1 MGDTNSHMSD
11 LSSDGSISSSSQ
23 QYSRSFTPVQ
33 RLPYTT
39 EVSIDFN
46 HLSSSTQ
53 ARDGIARKPAQR
65 SNSMPAIRSESQ
77 RPRAHTSTG
86 GVDRDSVMRSSS
98 PLGNPNG
105 SRTLDQCNRGESARK
120 SATRE
125 RGHHRGSSRRRLMSA
140 NPDLDMGSAQ
150 SDNPSVGDSSGNTS
164 AIMTP
169 VRDFAPGPNVGQ
181 LPVADQNAA
190 ADEIGTVDLDPG
202 ISDDE
207 LMARLR
213 QQDVKKVLEAL
224 GVPDDSIADDYK
236 DVSSGS
242 DSLFT
247 DAELSHLDND
257 NELRSIED
265 ELGAELDDDIR
276 NEDTLPLDNIPPC
289 SGTNLV
295 NGLDNDFSEG
305 VSPAPRETLRSPSH
319 SSSDSAVGMTSES
332 LVSASPPSVDSPL
345 GQVTFQT
352 PARAAHLQPHTGD
365 SPYSAVREL
374 DEKERWVERATIVT
388 KQDHEEYVTIA
399 ADIINEIISSLPIG
413 GNTTSAES
421 CSPNP
426 LKVEGILEVPKEFA
440 DPVPAQ
446 GLGQGSDRD
455 QTSAPTPE
463 GGDSPQPPV
472 AMDDSVSPSPP
483 PPEPVR
489 KNIYE
494 LSDEDMANMN
504 PFQSK
509 KGMQNSPPIRRRS
522 PARTN
527 QNENRDDFNYEEIKD
542 PFGTSAKMAN
552 SPKAKSR
559 SPRKRSPKKATPTKK
574 PAEDTAPAEEKL
586 DGEKLNGEISL
597 PSPEDVVLRPE
608 TNGAHEDGE
617 GPKEDEGGVHLLSTG
632 DGDSGVASAEE
643 RQPDDVLAV
652 NGEPTQA
659 FDAQGGVPA
668 VIDDDEF
675 TPGEEMGG
683 SHGGLTRDISFEE
696 MEFRLAEEVFAS
708 SDPSAFDVDY
718 LAQAGG
724 SSDFKESALAR
735 QSLYVKFDPL
745 VKGCVTPQAPAPIL
759 EPEGEDL
766 LQMKTPSP
774 GQILERRGQRRA
786 EVNAQANTSPNATDD
801 VKNVDRLLS
810 YSPATEEGQDS
821 TDSAN
826 ASEAIPPPIAG
837 SDEGIVQLL
846 RYSQTDMDAAVLEA
860 ARTATIRTQKA
871 AEEKYSE
878 YEKRLKSHDEKLK
891 EVVKAKEVTEKSNS
905 DMRALV
911 MEYEKSIQQLM
922 SDVSDARS
930 ASDDTAAQLQKEKD
944 QALEDLASVESAFS
958 DLHRRYEKLKQTLDG
973 YKKNEETLKKHV
985 TEYQGKVKKQEQRYQ
1000 TLKSHAEEKIEA
1012 ANEQIN
1018 KVTKSYQ
1025 SENAGLQ
1032 AAIKR
1037 EQMKT
1042 ESLEK
1047 TIQQK
1052 SKENAE
1058 LTSLC
1063 DELISKMGGASQ

>member
-1 MGDTNSHMSD
+1 MSGCPFSPVCDKENQASLQGDPFTSP
-11 LSSDGSISSSSQ
+11 SSQ
-23 QYSRSFTPVQ
+23 PH
-33 RLPYTT
+33 
-39 EVSIDFN
+39 SI
-46 HLSSSTQ
+46 L
-53 ARDGIARKPAQR
+53 KP
-65 SNSMPAIRSESQ
+65 
-77 RPRAHTSTG
+77 
-86 GVDRDSVMRSSS
+86 
-98 PLGNPNG
+98 L
-105 SRTLDQCNRGESARK
+105 
-120 SATRE
+120 
-125 RGHHRGSSRRRLMSA
+125 
-140 NPDLDMGSAQ
+140 
-150 SDNPSVGDSSGNTS
+150 
-164 AIMTP
+164 
-169 VRDFAPGPNVGQ
+169 
-181 LPVADQNAA
+181 
-190 ADEIGTVDLDPG
+190 
-202 ISDDE
+202 
-207 LMARLR
+207 
-213 QQDVKKVLEAL
+213 
-224 GVPDDSIADDYK
+224 
-236 DVSSGS
+236 
-242 DSLFT
+242 
-247 DAELSHLDND
+247 
-257 NELRSIED
+257 
-265 ELGAELDDDIR
+265 
-276 NEDTLPLDNIPPC
+276 NIINIL
-289 SGTNLV
+289 T
-295 NGLDNDFSEG
+295 
-305 VSPAPRETLRSPSH
+305 PAP
-319 SSSDSAVGMTSES
+319 VNKS
-332 LVSASPPSVDSPL
+332 LK
-345 GQVTFQT
+345 VTFQT

-675 TPGEEMGG
+675 TPG
-683 SHGGLTRDISFEE
+683 
-696 MEFRLAEEVFAS
+696 EVFAS